1 MMMMKMMMMV
11 KEIEKT
17 DRNMR
22 KLLTIEGN
30 HHPKVDINRPYLKG
44 PNGGHGLVKLEST
57 YNVTIAGLSEYNKQ
71 GKDWLTRL
79 AKEYDARKTKY
90 SL

>member
-1 MMMMKMMMMV
+1 MMMMMMMKKV

-17 DRNMR
+17 DQKMR

-30 HHPKVDINRPYLKG
+30 HYPKADTNRPYLKRL
-44 PNGGHGLVKLEST
+44 NGGHGLVKLEST
-57 YNVTIAGLSEYNKQ
+57 YNATIAGLSEYNKQ
-71 GKDWLTRL
+71 GKDGLTRL
-79 AKEYDARKTKY
+79 VKEYDATKNKY